1 MDIPGEKTT
10 HLVMDKFLTAEEKQN
25 SAEHLTKLE
34 EISAGGC
41 KFTGVKFSK

>member
-34 EISAGGC
+34 DICAGEWPRRNNN
-41 KFTGVKFSK
+41 FD